1 MPFEKKKDPK
11 KQAAARR
18 RWHPTALA
26 ARERESVNGAARTL
40 ASSPLSHV
48 RTALACFA
56 EPRLDENET
65 TGERNLPDRKR
76 TRVIDIEDA
85 CASATD
91 TQLHAYLEELA
102 RVLEE

>member
-1 MPFEKKKDPK
+1 MKRGPK
-11 KQAAARR
+11 PKNARTAAASAARR
-18 RWHPTALA
+18 KKP
-26 ARERESVNGAARTL
+26 REEVNLNGAARTL

-48 RTALACFA
+48 LTALACFA

-85 CASATD
+85 CASDA
-91 TQLHAYLEELA
+91 QLHAYLEELW
-102 RVLEE
+102 RGC